1 MKVKNLLQKIE
12 DKKIYIEFIDNQSGA
27 SYGFYTIN
35 ELKYNVKFRNEN
47 IKKLN
52 IQYINN
58 KRLLIL
64 YI

>member
-1 MKVKNLLQKIE
+1 MKVKSLLKKIE
-12 DKKIYIEFIDNQSGA
+12 DPKIYIEFIEKGNGA

-58 KRLLIL
+58 KRLLVI